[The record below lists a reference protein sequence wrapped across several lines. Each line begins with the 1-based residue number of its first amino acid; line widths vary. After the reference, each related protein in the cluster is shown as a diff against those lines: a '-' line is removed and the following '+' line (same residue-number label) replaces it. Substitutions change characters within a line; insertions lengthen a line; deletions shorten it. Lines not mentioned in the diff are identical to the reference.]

1 MKKSFYLAVLL
12 LLAACSKEDL
22 PVITPPTINH
32 NLSTT
37 IPLSEALCSL
47 DEMIQGLSMVT
58 KSSQAPTYSTASII
72 TIGQSTFPKTKTDR
86 IGLVFLT
93 L

>member
-1 MKKSFYLAVLL
+1 
-12 LLAACSKEDL
+12 
-22 PVITPPTINH
+22 
-32 NLSTT
+32 
-37 IPLSEALCSL
+37 
-47 DEMIQGLSMVT
+47 MIQGLSMVT